1 MQRPE
6 DERRSYMKRF
16 IFPVLPVILLLVIGA
31 AFAQQPEELPADSAE
46 ADSASVDSTATAEQ
60 ETPTGEEPDA
70 DAAAATDTVPG
81 QDAEEPL
88 EPGKGSIFSEIALFF
103 RNGGPAMWVILVFLA
118 SGIAIAVE
126 RFIFL
131 FAVADMKPE
140 KFMGRIAELIRKGS
154 IEGAIASC
162 ADSSAPL
169 SRIVEAALRNYR
181 NTERD
186 IQNAVDEMALA
197 ELPRLNART
206 GYLAMLA
213 NVSTMVGLLGTIFG
227 LIVAFEAVGAADPAE
242 KSVMLAN
249 GISMAMSTTAF
260 GLISAIPLLIAHS
273 FLTAKTDSL
282 VDDIDRYSV
291 MVINMLAQA
300 RKES

>member
-1 MQRPE
+1 M
-6 DERRSYMKRF
+6 RRFTLPVLLAISMLF
-16 IFPVLPVILLLVIGA
+16 IFGSAP
-31 AFAQQPEELPADSAE
+31 AQQPEEIPADSAA
-46 ADSASVDSTATAEQ
+46 ADTATVDTSEVAEDTAVP
-60 ETPTGEEPDA
+60 EPVEEPD
-70 DAAAATDTVPG
+70 TTSGPV
-81 QDAEEPL
+81 QDGNEEEEMEIEEGGL
-88 EPGKGSIFSEIALFF
+88 FSDMARFF
-103 RNGGPAMWVILVFLA
+103 RDGGPAMWAILVFLA
-118 SGIAIAVE
+118 AGIAIAVE

-131 FAVADMKPE
+131 FTIADMKPE

-162 ADSSAPL
+162 ADKSAPL
-169 SRIVEAALRNYR
+169 ARIVEAALRNYR

-227 LIVAFEAVGAADPAE
+227 LIAAFEAVGAADPAE

-300 RKES
+300 RKEA

>member
-1 MQRPE
+1 M
-6 DERRSYMKRF
+6 RRISL
-16 IFPVLPVILLLVIGA
+16 PVLLVLSIFLFSGIV
-31 AFAQQPEELPADSAE
+31 FAQYGDALSETGVAADSTI
-46 ADSASVDSTATAEQ
+46 SDSTVV
-60 ETPTGEEPDA
+60 EENTVPVEPEPPQVP
-70 DAAAATDTVPG
+70 DTVAA
-81 QDAEEPL
+81 DLEEAEE
-88 EPGKGSIFSEIALFF
+88 EAEEIEKGGLFSEMALFF
-103 RNGGPAMWVILVFLA
+103 RSGGPAMWVILIFL
-118 SGIAIAVE
+118 SVGIAIVIE
-126 RFIFL
+126 RVIFL
-131 FAVADMKPE
+131 FGVADMKPE
-140 KFMGRIAELIRKGS
+140 KFMGRIADFIRKGS

-162 ADSSAPL
+162 ADKSAPL
-169 SRIVEAALRNYR
+169 ARIIEAALRNYR

-227 LIVAFEAVGAADPAE
+227 LIAAFESVAAADPAE
-242 KSVMLAN
+242 KSIMLAN

-273 FLTAKTDSL
+273 FLTSKTDNL
-282 VDDIDRYSV
+282 IDDIDRYSV

-300 RKES
+300 RKEG

>member
-1 MQRPE
+1 
-6 DERRSYMKRF
+6 MKRF
-16 IFPVLPVILLLVIGA
+16 TLPFLLTISLLVIGA
-31 AFAQQPEELPADSAE
+31 ASMAQQPDEATASAAADSVG
-46 ADSASVDSTATAEQ
+46 VDTT
-60 ETPTGEEPDA
+60 
-70 DAAAATDTVPG
+70 ATDTTASLEDTVAVGSVQGPDTTG
-81 QDAEEPL
+81 TMQDTGDEAEVEMEESGL
-88 EPGKGSIFSEIALFF
+88 FSDIARFF
-103 RNGGPAMWVILVFLA
+103 RDGGPAMWAILIFLA
-118 SGIAIAVE
+118 AGVAISVE

-131 FAVADMKPE
+131 FSIADMKPE

-162 ADSSAPL
+162 ADKSAPL
-169 SRIVEAALRNYR
+169 ARIIEAALRNYR

-206 GYLAMLA
+206 GYLATLA

-227 LIVAFEAVGAADPAE
+227 LIAAFEAVGAADPAE

-249 GISMAMSTTAF
+249 GISMAMNTTAF
-260 GLISAIPLLIAHS
+260 GLISAIPLLLAHS

-300 RKES
+300 RKEA

>member
-1 MQRPE
+1 M
-6 DERRSYMKRF
+6 RRF
-16 IFPVLPVILLLVIGA
+16 TLPVLLAIPILFICGSAL
-31 AFAQQPEELPADSAE
+31 AQQTEEIPPDSAA
-46 ADSASVDSTATAEQ
+46 ADTATVDTSEVAEDTAVP
-60 ETPTGEEPDA
+60 EPVEEPDTTSA
-70 DAAAATDTVPG
+70 PV
-81 QDAEEPL
+81 QDGNDEDEMEIEEGGL
-88 EPGKGSIFSEIALFF
+88 FSDMAQFF
-103 RNGGPAMWVILVFLA
+103 RDGGPAMWAILVFLA
-118 SGIAIAVE
+118 AGIAIAVE

-131 FAVADMKPE
+131 FTIADMKPE

-162 ADSSAPL
+162 ADKSAPL
-169 SRIVEAALRNYR
+169 ARIIEAALRNYR

-227 LIVAFEAVGAADPAE
+227 LIGAFEAVGAADPAE

-300 RKES
+300 RKEA

>member
-1 MQRPE
+1 
-6 DERRSYMKRF
+6 
-16 IFPVLPVILLLVIGA
+16 
-31 AFAQQPEELPADSAE
+31 
-46 ADSASVDSTATAEQ
+46 
-60 ETPTGEEPDA
+60 
-70 DAAAATDTVPG
+70 
-81 QDAEEPL
+81 
-88 EPGKGSIFSEIALFF
+88 
-103 RNGGPAMWVILVFLA
+103 MWAILVFLA
-118 SGIAIAVE
+118 AGVAIAVE

-131 FAVADMKPE
+131 FTIADMKPE

-162 ADSSAPL
+162 ADKSAPL
-169 SRIVEAALRNYR
+169 ARIIEAALRNYR

-206 GYLAMLA
+206 GYLATLA

-227 LIVAFEAVGAADPAE
+227 LIAAFEAVGAADPAE

-249 GISMAMSTTAF
+249 GISMAMNTTAF
-260 GLISAIPLLIAHS
+260 GLISAIPLLLAHS

-300 RKES
+300 RKEA